1 MLRVVR
7 LECSLTAVP
16 VPCYERLGRPQLR
29 EDGVILRS
37 GADRNR
43 TDDLLVANQ
52 ALSRLSYGPRVLLLY
67 HLSG

>member
-29 EDGVILRS
+29 ADGVILRS

-43 TDDLLVANQ
+43 TDDLLVEKPLRNRRL
-52 ALSRLSYGPRVLLLY
+52 ALTGAD
-67 HLSG
+67 